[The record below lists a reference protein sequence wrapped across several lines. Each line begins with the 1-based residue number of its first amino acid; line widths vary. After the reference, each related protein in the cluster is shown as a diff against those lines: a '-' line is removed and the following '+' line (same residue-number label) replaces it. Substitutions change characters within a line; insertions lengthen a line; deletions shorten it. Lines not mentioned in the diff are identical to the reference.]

1 MCEDSHNLPHASTR
15 IVWDKVGERCFR
27 GVYDA
32 GNSLPLHHEA
42 ILCLVF
48 QAFAR
53 GSHTAP
59 TNFDGLAGVQG
70 RALSFGGGR

>member
-15 IVWDKVGERCFR
+15 IVWDKVGERCFG

-42 ILCLVF
+42 ILFLVF
-48 QAFAR
+48 QAFTG

-59 TNFDGLAGVQG
+59 TISGGLAGVQG
-70 RALSFGGGR
+70 RALSFGGRA